1 MTRLVH
7 SQGGFVRSI
16 QMSSAR
22 LFAFVEG
29 RLDRVFFDRLIKRAL
44 NTSGL
49 RHQVYAMKELPSTTG
64 GKVAVIEMF
73 LDFRKRGLL
82 KFDAFGKSMVCM
94 FFVDKDA
101 DDYTKKR
108 RRSDHLVYSNTYDLE
123 GHIGSCGDLHRALA
137 DACGVTHEQSLALVP
152 SPSDFLEKVAT
163 QWTDWI
169 ALCLVSQKHSVN
181 CGCTFDRVSQIN
193 APPLSTPNTAQLE
206 AFKVAMSTRIGI
218 ERDQFDN
225 EFRTARRAVERSLT
239 QNQPMKFFKGK
250 WLAHVLQKHLES
262 RPKPADA
269 NLNSVWDRVQSS
281 LLAQIPS
288 TGGCSCCVP
297 YEPAVLK
304 LAESLK

>member
-7 SQGGFVRSI
+7 SPGGFLRSI

-22 LFAFVEG
+22 LVAFVEG
-29 RLDRVFFDRLIKRAL
+29 RLDRVFFDRLMRRAL
-44 NTSGL
+44 DTSGL
-49 RHQVYAMKELPSTTG
+49 RHQVYALKELPSATG
-64 GKVAVIEMF
+64 GKVAVIDMF

-101 DDYTKKR
+101 DDYTKKL
-108 RRSDHLVYSNTYDLE
+108 RRSDHLVYSSTYDLE

-137 DACGVTHEQSLALVP
+137 DACGVTHEQSLDLVP
-152 SPSDFLEKVAT
+152 NPSEFLANVAT
-163 QWTDWI
+163 QWADWI

-193 APPLSTPNTAQLE
+193 ATPLSDPDAAQLE
-206 AFKVAMSTRIGI
+206 AFKTTISTRLGI
-218 ERDQFDN
+218 ARDQFDN

-239 QNQPMKFFKGK
+239 QNQPMRFFKGK
-250 WLAHVLQKHLES
+250 WLAHVLQKHVES
-262 RPKPADA
+262 RKKPADA
-269 NLNSVWDRVQSS
+269 NFNSVWDRVQSS
-281 LLAQIPS
+281 LLAQIPA
-288 TGGCSCCVP
+288 TGGCSCCAQ

-304 LAESLK
+304 LAASLQ